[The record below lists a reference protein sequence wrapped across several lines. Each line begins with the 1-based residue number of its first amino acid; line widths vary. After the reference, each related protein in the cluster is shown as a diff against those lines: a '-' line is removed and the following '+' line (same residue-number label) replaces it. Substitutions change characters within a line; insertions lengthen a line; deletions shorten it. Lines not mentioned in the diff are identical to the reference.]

1 MKAKSLPYLMTV
13 LLMLPLF
20 AFAGSKNSSNL
31 NLEQLVKVAGT
42 QLSPGQ
48 YKVVWEGTGSDV
60 QVSFLQGK
68 NTVATAP
75 AKLASQPTYPSGA
88 IETATTADHTTE
100 LRAIDLK
107 NVSIRFEDSTGTA
120 GN

>member
-1 MKAKSLPYLMTV
+1 
-13 LLMLPLF
+13 
-20 AFAGSKNSSNL
+20 
-31 NLEQLVKVAGT
+31 LEQQVKVAGT

-48 YKVVWEGTGSDV
+48 YTVVWEGNGPDV
-60 QVSFLQGK
+60 QVSFVQGK

-88 IETATTADHTTE
+88 IETATTSDNTTE